1 MDEGEIYEKIYE
13 IMTNQ
18 QFGVLATIENGV
30 PHTSIVAFTVTNSLR
45 TILFL
50 TKQEGRKYKNISS
63 NPKVTI
69 LVDHRPQ
76 SSKKITGS
84 FAVTATGTAKPVDL
98 KSANATKEL
107 FLFCHPSLSE
117 YLDDPAFALVSITIS
132 NYEVSNGISEV
143 HPYKIGS

>member
-50 TKQEGRKYKNISS
+50 TKQEGRKYKNIAV
-63 NPKVTI
+63 NPMVTI
-69 LVDHRPQ
+69 LVDHRPL

-84 FAVTATGTAKPVDL
+84 FAITASGHAKPIDL

-117 YLDDPAFALVSITIS
+117 YLDDPSFSLVSITVS
-132 NYEVSNGISEV
+132 KYEISNGISEV
-143 HPYKIGS
+143 HPYKIG

>member
-30 PHTSIVAFTVTNSLR
+30 PHSSIVAFTVTNSLR

-50 TKQEGRKYKNISS
+50 TKQDGRKYKNIST
-63 NPKVTI
+63 NPLVTI
-69 LVDHRPQ
+69 LVDHRPL
-76 SSKKITGS
+76 SSKKIAGS
-84 FAVTATGTAKPVDL
+84 FAITASGQAKPVDL

-107 FLFCHPSLSE
+107 FLFCHPSLTE
-117 YLDDPAFALVSITIS
+117 YLDDPSFALVSIMVS
-132 NYEVSNGISEV
+132 KYEISNGISEV
-143 HPYKIGS
+143 YPYKIG